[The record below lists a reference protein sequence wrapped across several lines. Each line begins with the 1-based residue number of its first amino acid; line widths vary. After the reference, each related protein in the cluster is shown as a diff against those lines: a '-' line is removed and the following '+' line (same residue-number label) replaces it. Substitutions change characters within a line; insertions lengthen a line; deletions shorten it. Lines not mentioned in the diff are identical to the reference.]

1 MNENE
6 QARTGAQ
13 DSMEALFDNWHAD
26 DAPEEGAPGTQDTP
40 SDGVE
45 ALFDNWHADDMP
57 EEGEPGARDA
67 GTPDGAKP
75 ADAESGKTEAGG
87 EEPRYTVKFYGREM
101 QLPVSEL
108 GTMAQKGMDYD
119 NVRRRADAAAPV
131 MQALAG
137 DAAASGMDVEQYV
150 RAARAA
156 MHASAVDPLV
166 ARGMPRAEAEEL
178 AALRAEKAGRE
189 ADARAMAQQGARA
202 WPYMQLLNA
211 YPEILET
218 GALPPQVTA
227 RIDAGETPLE
237 AYRAYDNERLRA
249 QIRAEEAARRNLRS
263 APSSAAGYGPNSLA
277 DSFAAGFDSTFNA

>member
-6 QARTGAQ
+6 QARAGAQ

-57 EEGEPGARDA
+57 EEGESGARDA
-67 GTPDGAKP
+67 GTPGGAKP
-75 ADAESGKTEAGG
+75 ADAESGKAEAGG

-108 GTMAQKGMDYD
+108 VTMAQKGMDYD

-178 AALRAEKAGRE
+178 AALRAEESRTRGGCARHGAAGC
-189 ADARAMAQQGARA
+189 ARMAVHAA
-202 WPYMQLLNA
+202 A
-211 YPEILET
+211 
-218 GALPPQVTA
+218 
-227 RIDAGETPLE
+227 
-237 AYRAYDNERLRA
+237 ERLSRDPGDGRA
-249 QIRAEEAARRNLRS
+249 AAAGDGAHRRGRDAAGGLPRIRQRASARTAPRRRGRAAKSAQRAVQRGGLRAEQPCGLLRRRV
-263 APSSAAGYGPNSLA
+263 
-277 DSFAAGFDSTFNA
+277 